1 MDLAK
6 LVTEFAEVL
15 KENQSSKESLK
26 KGALESM
33 LNRYNETMQ
42 KVTLYKELL
51 NTDLS
56 VIDGQIEI
64 AKSQLMKIVEASAA

>member
-1 MDLAK
+1 
-6 LVTEFAEVL
+6 
-15 KENQSSKESLK
+15 
-26 KGALESM
+26 M

-64 AKSQLMKIVEASAA
+64 AKSQLMKIVEAAA